1 LPGAALE
8 KIMTMTEINGARL
21 ARSNTEWGPIF
32 AGAVLATAVGLVL
45 LTFGAALG
53 LSVTSAYD
61 NGGLSPAA
69 YAIAAGLYLLWVQL
83 TSFYIGGYVAARL
96 RARSPDANEHEVD
109 VRDGLHGF
117 LVWSLG
123 VIAAAIISFAG
134 IGGATTAA
142 YNSHGSVAASVA
154 HVMDR
159 QVDQSVNQEQVQGP
173 PAAENASD
181 AERRAEIARKLS
193 IISAFIAAAS
203 LLAGAV
209 AAFFGAHAGGHHR
222 DKNIVMKMFVA
233 ERPPVATP

>member
-1 LPGAALE
+1 
-8 KIMTMTEINGARL
+8 MTEIDGVRVG
-21 ARSNTEWGPIF
+21 RSNTEWGPIF
-32 AGAVLATAVGLVL
+32 AGAVLATATGLVL

-61 NGGLSPAA
+61 NGGLSPTA

-96 RARSPDANEHEVD
+96 RARSADASEHEVD

-117 LVWSLG
+117 LVWSVG
-123 VIAAAIISFAG
+123 VIAAAVISFAG

-142 YNSHGSVAASVA
+142 YNSHGSVSASVA
-154 HVMDR
+154 HVVDQ
-159 QVDQSVNQEQVQGP
+159 QVDQAVSDERVQGP
-173 PAAENASD
+173 PAADNASD
-181 AERRAEIARKLS
+181 AERRAEITRKLS

-203 LLAGAV
+203 LLAGSV
-209 AAFFGAHAGGHHR
+209 AAFFGAHAGGRHR
-222 DKNIVMKMFVA
+222 DKNTVVKMFVA